1 MTAPDYRHSKDW
13 LHTLKTFN
21 MLPDLN
27 DQNLMALAE
36 DHFAVP
42 TNPPFSPLSPLKKYS
57 EVPEAARQVCSLKP
71 IILCGGKIDVNL

>member
-13 LHTLKTFN
+13 LHTLKTFH

-27 DQNLMALAE
+27 DHNLMALAE

-42 TNPPFSPLSPLKKYS
+42 TNPPFSPLKRYS
-57 EVPEAARQVCSLKP
+57 EVPEGARQVCSLKP
-71 IILCGGKIDVNL
+71 IILCGGKNDVNL